1 MTSWTAG
8 TGSEAR
14 LRALLESTR
23 AIPWEASAKTWQ
35 FTYVG
40 PQALELLGYPIEQ
53 WYEKDFWPRHIHP
66 DDRKFAI
73 EFCLESSARVKDY
86 EFDYRM
92 ITSSGNTVWLHD
104 VVSVG
109 SVNGTPETLRGF
121 MIDITER
128 KLAQERLR
136 DLSGRLIHAQ
146 EEERRRIA
154 RELHDDVSQRLA
166 LLSMELDQLSQ
177 SGESAAQL
185 VERMQALRM
194 RIHELSSDLHRISYE
209 LHPAKLEHLG
219 LVAAVRSFCKEL
231 SRQQGIG
238 IQFIDREVPREIPQD
253 VALCLFRIVQESLR
267 NAVKHSG
274 AQEARAELS
283 GSPDAIRLQI
293 SDAGIG
299 FDPKDAKR
307 KGLGLVSMEE
317 RLRLVGGEIT
327 IHSRPSQGTR
337 IDVRVPLRP

>member
-1 MTSWTAG
+1 MSVHVDLRFHDLLEAIPNAMILVDRDGRIVQVNTQTESLFGYTREELLGQAIEALVPGGFHARFEDSDTHPTRVDIDLGARHKDGREIPVEISLSRLG
-8 TGSEAR
+8 TGDDLLVVGSIRDVTQRKRGEQASRASEAR

-53 WYEKDFWPRHIHP
+53 WYEKDFWTSHIHP
-66 DDRKFAI
+66 DDRKFAVV
-73 EFCLESSARVKDY
+73 FCLESSARTKDY

-128 KLAQERLR
+128 KLDQERLR

-154 RELHDDVSQRLA
+154 REDATKTS
-166 LLSMELDQLSQ
+166 
-177 SGESAAQL
+177 
-185 VERMQALRM
+185 
-194 RIHELSSDLHRISYE
+194 
-209 LHPAKLEHLG
+209 PA
-219 LVAAVRSFCKEL
+219 
-231 SRQQGIG
+231 
-238 IQFIDREVPREIPQD
+238 VPD
-253 VALCLFRIVQESLR
+253 
-267 NAVKHSG
+267 
-274 AQEARAELS
+274 
-283 GSPDAIRLQI
+283 
-293 SDAGIG
+293 
-299 FDPKDAKR
+299 
-307 KGLGLVSMEE
+307 
-317 RLRLVGGEIT
+317 
-327 IHSRPSQGTR
+327 
-337 IDVRVPLRP
+337 